1 MSYPILKP
9 SNTWFIPNVSTI
21 NRGTI
26 TVINIV
32 DSYTPTTT
40 PTDSWDASIS
50 QDGSITVYVEGT
62 VLTISGNGSGS
73 IIANED
79 ASGMFAGFSAAIEIN
94 GLNLLDTSN
103 TINMASMFENS
114 KSLTYLDVSS
124 FNMSKVENMT
134 SMFAGSDKNNLMQL
148 IHIEFGDNFDTSNV
162 KTMERAFQYCAYIE
176 TIDAAKLDVSFCE
189 SLRAIFNYCYV
200 LKNVDVS
207 NWNLQSCKTLQA
219 VFNYCHALEYVDVSN
234 WNTGTVENFR
244 AMFQECYTLK
254 NLNISNWNTSSCTDM
269 GYMFYG
275 CKALKSL
282 RFEDWDV
289 RKVKDFN
296 HFMAHAYIEDFDVS
310 KWIVTSE
317 CTNLNG
323 MFHTAMVKYLDVS
336 GFDTSNVTRMNQMFE
351 NTERVEEIKGL
362 ENFNTSKVISFQD
375 MFNNAFAIKKLNL
388 SSFDARNILY
398 VANMFNR
405 VQLDEFSIGDNYV
418 FTGDQNYQSHFFPNS
433 TTGYWYSLYGE
444 EYLPDE
450 VPRGKAMS
458 YYSTVESAKA
468 ALIELNGKKYVN
480 LNSLSMFHDLQNV
493 EIDTKINTL
502 REELGNIEEI
512 SSEDIQALFSV
523 SV

>member
-1 MSYPILKP
+1 MKNPILKP
-9 SNTWFIPNVSTI
+9 SNTWFTPTVSTI
-21 NRGTI
+21 TRSII

-32 DSYTPTTT
+32 DSYSPSGTVV
-40 PTDSWDASIS
+40 DSWDASVA
-50 QDGSITVYVEGT
+50 QDGSIMCYVDGT
-62 VLTISGNGSGS
+62 VLTVAGNGSEK
-73 IIANED
+73 IAANED

-134 SMFAGSDKNNLMQL
+134 RMFAGSDTNNLMQL

-244 AMFQECYTLK
+244 AMFQDCYTLK

-296 HFMAHAYIEDFDVS
+296 HFMAHGYIEDFDVS

-317 CTNLNG
+317 CTNMNA
-323 MFHTAMVKYLDVS
+323 MFHSAMVKYLDVS
-336 GFDTSNVTRMNQMFE
+336 GFDTSNVMRMNQMFE
-351 NTERVEEIKGL
+351 N
-362 ENFNTSKVISFQD
+362 N
-375 MFNNAFAIKKLNL
+375 
-388 SSFDARNILY
+388 
-398 VANMFNR
+398 
-405 VQLDEFSIGDNYV
+405 
-418 FTGDQNYQSHFFPNS
+418 
-433 TTGYWYSLYGE
+433 
-444 EYLPDE
+444 
-450 VPRGKAMS
+450 
-458 YYSTVESAKA
+458 
-468 ALIELNGKKYVN
+468 
-480 LNSLSMFHDLQNV
+480 
-493 EIDTKINTL
+493 
-502 REELGNIEEI
+502 
-512 SSEDIQALFSV
+512 
-523 SV
+523 